1 MVKAYSWIATS
12 FLHYPFSLTHLSCFF
27 SCMTN
32 ILRQMKKILI
42 ELMNRLQSESIFFF
56 LFFFSS
62 FLISLLFVHYSVI
75 KLRYFWWNYFLNNF
89 RLLIGLLKLV
99 CLLMVGQIID
109 QQNVGIAIGTFS
121 DDKYSSATVFK
132 TLTKKLLA
140 VRPEKVTRRKKKL
153 EKQLQSF
160 LR

>member
-1 MVKAYSWIATS
+1 MAKAYSWIATS
-12 FLHYPFSLTHLSCFF
+12 FLHYPFFLTHLSCFF

-42 ELMNRLQSESIFFF
+42 ELMNRLRSESIFFF
-56 LFFFSS
+56 LLFFSS

-75 KLRYFWWNYFLNNF
+75 KLRYFWWNYFLDNF

-99 CLLMVGQIID
+99 SLLMVGQIID

-140 VRPEKVTRRKKKL
+140 VRPEKVMRR
-153 EKQLQSF
+153 EKN
-160 LR
+160 